1 MTGLL
6 FDNALLSLRRA
17 RATRIGG
24 GAFLVERAFDD
35 VLDRIGAVRG
45 GFTSALIYGYAEP
58 SWRERLQAA
67 GIAHVALVEPGS
79 ATPLPDA
86 ADLCISIGALD
97 TAEPLPAVLAAIRHA
112 LAPGALFIGALA
124 GGDSLPALR
133 SAMRAADLA
142 EDGAARAHVHP
153 RIDPPSFAALLADA
167 GFAMPVVDVDRVRL
181 RYADL
186 AGLVR
191 DLRAMAATNRLRER
205 PRAPILRP
213 GLAAAQR
220 AFAALAS
227 DGKTTETLEILHFAG
242 WTPEAI
248 RQAY

>member
-1 MTGLL
+1 MTGPL
-6 FDNALLSLRRA
+6 FDHALLSLRRA

-24 GAFLVERAFDD
+24 GAFRVERAFDD
-35 VLDRIGAVRG
+35 MLDRIGMVQRRFA
-45 GFTSALIYGYAEP
+45 SALIYGHAEP

-67 GIAHVALVEPGS
+67 GIANVAVVEPGS

-97 TAEPLPAVLAAIRHA
+97 TAEPLPAVLAAIWHG
-112 LAPGALFIGALA
+112 LAPGALFIGAFV

-142 EDGAARAHVHP
+142 GGAAAAHDHP

-186 AGLVR
+186 GGLVR
-191 DLRAMAATNRLRER
+191 DLRAMGATNRLRER
-205 PRAPILRP
+205 PRAPIL
-213 GLAAAQR
+213 
-220 AFAALAS
+220 
-227 DGKTTETLEILHFAG
+227 
-242 WTPEAI
+242 
-248 RQAY
+248 

>member
-1 MTGLL
+1 MTGPL
-6 FDNALLSLRRA
+6 FDNDVLSIRRA
-17 RATRIGG
+17 RAARIGG
-24 GAFLVERAFDD
+24 GAFLAERAFDD
-35 VLDRIGAVRG
+35 VLDRIGAVRRS
-45 GFTSALIYGYAEP
+45 FASAVIYGHAEP
-58 SWRERLQAA
+58 SWPDRLRAA
-67 GIAHVALVEPGS
+67 GIGDVAVIEPGS

-86 ADLCISIGALD
+86 ADLCISIGVLD

-142 EDGAARAHVHP
+142 EGGAAAAHVHP

-181 RYADL
+181 RYADFG
-186 AGLVR
+186 GLVR
-191 DLRAMAATNRLRER
+191 DLRAMGATNRLHAR
-205 PRAPILRP
+205 PRTPILRH
-213 GLAAAQR
+213 GLAAAQK
-220 AFAALAS
+220 AFATLAS

-248 RQAY
+248 RQPY